1 MEKKNLKEVIAKIK
15 EFVEGKISEK
25 EIDEFGNSLNIR
37 AYIPLMDKLR
47 LAITIVS
54 KQEYYN
60 YEVLEIKM
68 AEFYKDL
75 FFDVLLKNYAMIEV
89 DDEDCT
95 YENYDLLYPV
105 LGTWLLSYCGN
116 DYNIVKEMIQDSM
129 NLYNIKAINDSVGS
143 ISDEG
148 IEKLIQENKNFM
160 KTLEENKPVIEDLKD
175 IMIGTDKNTK
185 LAIESVRK
193 EANKIA
199 KERLKEKQ
207 KNTKTSSNLN
217 RRVTTKNKAKKET
230 NVIDE
235 TNE

>member
-143 ISDEG
+143 ISNEG

-185 LAIESVRK
+185 LAIESIRK

-199 KERLKEKQ
+199 KERMKEKQ
-207 KNTKTSSNLN
+207 KNTKISGNLN
-217 RRVTTKNKAKKET
+217 RKVTTKNKAKKET

>member
-15 EFVEGKISEK
+15 EFVEGQISEK

-185 LAIESVRK
+185 LAIESIRK

-199 KERLKEKQ
+199 KERMKEKQ
-207 KNTKTSSNLN
+207 KNTKTSGNLN
-217 RRVTTKNKAKKET
+217 RKVTTKNKAKKET
-230 NVIDE
+230 SVIDE
-235 TNE
+235 TNK

>member
-129 NLYNIKAINDSVGS
+129 NLYNIKSINDSVGS

-175 IMIGTDKNTK
+175 IMIGTNKNTK

-199 KERLKEKQ
+199 KERMKEKQ
-207 KNTKTSSNLN
+207 KNTKTSNLN
-217 RRVTTKNKAKKET
+217 RKVTTKNKAKKET
-230 NVIDE
+230 SVIDE
-235 TNE
+235 TNK

>member
-217 RRVTTKNKAKKET
+217 RKVTTKNKAKKET